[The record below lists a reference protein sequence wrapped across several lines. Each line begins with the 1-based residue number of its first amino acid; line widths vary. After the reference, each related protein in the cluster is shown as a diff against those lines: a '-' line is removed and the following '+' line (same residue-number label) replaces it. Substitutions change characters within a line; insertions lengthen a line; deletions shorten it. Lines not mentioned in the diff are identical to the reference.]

1 MVKLAIETSG
11 GSELT
16 YHLRKPMISIG
27 ASSQNDVV
35 VRAPGVAPR
44 HLVVQLNG
52 DMFTFLAQDRQVVVL
67 NGERRSRGVL
77 KVGDR
82 IRMGTATLVFKGV
95 DEGEIEELAQQQA
108 AELASAA
115 NGAQGSQ
122 AASAKVTE
130 SRRSVSSAS
139 KVRSEVVLFHEPRR
153 IAEARHK
160 MVELFRAS
168 LRRDPVPA
176 LRAFFEQF
184 FGDRQMMLAW
194 LDEECQFQPIVSQ
207 WTGEVPRVPART
219 FDELGMQGR
228 FALLRLGGRQLLIY
242 PVEPGGVRPPTFL
255 VLEVAGEVDDE
266 EETIL
271 AELARMLA
279 VHWDRMEDSTSLSGP
294 WESSARD
301 KVEEALPGTSHAIG
315 LLRDH
320 VIEVAR
326 GSAPVLLSGAAGS
339 GRAAVASLLAS
350 IHPNGALHVTRFQG
364 RGAETDLLRRELF
377 GSTVGAVDDS
387 AGDGAI
393 HHARGGMLLIENVEE
408 LPLVVQRELAAAMR
422 HDVEAAYGPKV
433 RWVATTRED
442 ALSLLHEG
450 TLDATLFGLFQT
462 HLVRVPSFADRRED
476 LPLLVVRLLDQL
488 SREQDKQLQGI
499 ELESLNSLLNHPL
512 QGGMPELV
520 AELRKMVTATPNG
533 EMVRGRV
540 GADRRDEESEV
551 AASAAGEPPTL
562 ASDLVSNDDLKEVIP
577 SVERA
582 IIDRVLR
589 RVKGNQSKAARILN
603 ISRGALIAKSKEY
616 DIPDYRYL
624 RRNR

>member
-16 YHLRKPMISIG
+16 YHLRKPAISIG

-44 HLVVQLNG
+44 HLVIQLNG
-52 DMFTFLAQDRQVVVL
+52 DVFTFLAQNRQVVVL

-82 IRMGTATLVFKGV
+82 VRLGTATLVFKGV
-95 DEGEIEELAQQQA
+95 DEGEIEELAKQQA
-108 AELASAA
+108 AELAAAA
-115 NGAQGSQ
+115 NGMQSSNEGSTT
-122 AASAKVTE
+122 VTE
-130 SRRSVSSAS
+130 SRRSVASATRM
-139 KVRSEVVLFHEPRR
+139 RSEVVLFHEPKR
-153 IAEARHK
+153 IAEARYK

-184 FGDRQMMLAW
+184 FPDRQMMLAW

-228 FALLRLGGRQLLIY
+228 FALLRMAGRQLLIY

-255 VLEVAGEVDDE
+255 VLEVADEVDDE

-271 AELARMLA
+271 AELSRMLA
-279 VHWDRMEDSTSLSGP
+279 VHWDRMEDSSSLSGP
-294 WESSARD
+294 WESAARD
-301 KVEEALPGTSHAIG
+301 KVEEAFPGTSHAIG
-315 LLRDH
+315 LLREH

-326 GSAPVLLSGAAGS
+326 SSAPALLCGSQGS

-350 IHPNGALHVTRFQG
+350 IHPNGSLHVTMFQG
-364 RGAETDLLRRELF
+364 RETEADVLRRELF
-377 GSTVGAVDDS
+377 GSAVGVVDD
-387 AGDGAI
+387 ALGDGAI
-393 HHARGGMLLIENVEE
+393 HRARNGMLLIEDVER
-408 LPLVVQRELAAAMR
+408 LPLVVQRELAAAIR

-433 RWVATTRED
+433 RWVATTCED
-442 ALSLLHEG
+442 AMSLLHEG

-462 HLVRVPSFADRRED
+462 HLMRVPSFADRRED

-488 SREQDKQLQGI
+488 SREQGKQVRGI

-512 QGGMPELV
+512 SGGIPELV
-520 AELRKMVTATPNG
+520 AELRKMVTATPDG

-540 GADRRDEESEV
+540 SSGPAAEQGEGATG
-551 AASAAGEPPTL
+551 AGEPPTL
-562 ASDLVSNDDLKEVIP
+562 ASDLAENDDLKEVIP